1 MAVKIWAHRGASQR
15 VAENTMAAFQLAISQ
30 GADGIELDVMR
41 TADGVLVVTHDENCQ
56 RVTGQ
61 SGEIRRMSFSE
72 LRRLNFAAYR
82 ADNEPQLIPTLN
94 DVLDLLAQTDL
105 ELNIELKN
113 SLYFD
118 PGLEDAVIQ
127 LVKTKKMNE
136 RVILSSFNHY
146 SMQTAA
152 QLALQ
157 SAPEIRC
164 AILYSCE
171 IVDVARY
178 AVQIGVQAVHPLY
191 ANLQVPGF
199 VHSCQAAGLAVNTWT
214 VNTPDHIALVL
225 QSGVDA
231 IITDV
236 PDLALSLRDQPN
248 QAMNAGGIDYET

>member
-1 MAVKIWAHRGASQR
+1 MSVRIWAHRGASQLA
-15 VAENTMAAFQLAISQ
+15 AENTMAAFDLAVRL

-61 SGEIRRMSFSE
+61 SGDIRRMTFTE
-72 LRRLNFAAYR
+72 LRRLNFAAHR
-82 ADNEPQLIPTLN
+82 PEHEPQVIPTLD
-94 DVLDLLAQTDL
+94 DVLDLLAPTGI

-127 LVKTKKMNE
+127 RVRQKKMND

-152 QLALQ
+152 RLD
-157 SAPEIRC
+157 PEIRC

-171 IVDVARY
+171 LVDAAGY
-178 AVQIGVQAVHPLY
+178 AGRLGAKAIHPMY
-191 ANLQVPGF
+191 AGLQVPDLIR
-199 VHSCQAAGLAVNTWT
+199 SCHEAGIAVNTWT
-214 VNTPDHIALVL
+214 VNIPDHIRMVL
-225 QSGVDA
+225 KSGADA

-236 PDLALSLRDQPN
+236 PDLALSLRDQQNPSVV
-248 QAMNAGGIDYET
+248 EV